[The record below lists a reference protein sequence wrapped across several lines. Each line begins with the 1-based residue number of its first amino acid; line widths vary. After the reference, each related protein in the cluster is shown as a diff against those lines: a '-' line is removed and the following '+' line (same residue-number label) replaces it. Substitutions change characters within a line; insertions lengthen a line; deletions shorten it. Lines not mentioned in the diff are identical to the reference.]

1 MGLLD
6 YGLDPRTQGLLS
18 AALQGLQASG
28 PSRMPVSLGQIIGQG
43 GAAGLNEYQRAIK
56 EQRAQAQAQQL
67 IELEK
72 QRAELTK
79 AQIDK
84 MKAETTMLS
93 GLGGLDM
100 SNPDQLEAAASKL
113 MMVSP
118 DKANSL
124 MIRAKDLRATQ
135 QEDQTLKAL
144 RPTQGL
150 ISDVPTQGVIGG
162 VPATR
167 FNVPQ
172 GDPMVQPPGATEP
185 IPASVA
191 GMGKTPFVAN
201 PTQTSQ
207 LIPSPL
213 MGGLLSSQAPGVP
226 QSAGGLTQ
234 MMANP
239 AFRPKSSLIEA
250 QIEKLRN
257 ADTMAQERSI
267 ARDEGKQTRLDV
279 VDAIAANRQP
289 ASPHVIQ
296 TDQGPSTLGPGN
308 VVQPI
313 FNEKGERVKGPTTS
327 TSVVPE
333 EHSTLHGA
341 EYLQTLPQG
350 TQNSVKGLAD
360 GTIPL
365 TSFSI
370 RNNERGKMIERAKQ
384 YDPTF
389 DAGIAPARVATRKDF
404 TSGMAARNVTAINT
418 AIAHMGSMNEL
429 ADALENKQVPAAN
442 AVLNFIKTQ
451 TGNPS
456 VNNFDTAKQAVATEL
471 MRVFRQ
477 VNASENEMKD
487 WEKRFLTS
495 GSPEQIKGALKVGAT
510 LLKGRID
517 AMNDQWDRGMNTTGG
532 YPQLLAP
539 RSKAAMA
546 SIGVPVDQNSYVEI
560 RKTKDGKTLGKK
572 ADGTIE
578 EVK

>member
-18 AALQGLQASG
+18 AAFQGLQASG

-43 GAAGLNEYQRAIK
+43 GATGLNEYQRAIK

-84 MKAETTMLS
+84 MRAETTMLS

-100 SNPDQLEAAASKL
+100 NNPDQLESAASKL

-124 MIRAKDLRATQ
+124 MIRAKDLRAVQ

-150 ISDVPTQGVIGG
+150 ISDVPTQGVVGG

-167 FNVPQ
+167 FNVPP
-172 GDPMVQPPGATEP
+172 GDQMVQPPGATEP
-185 IPASVA
+185 IPASVV

-213 MGGLLSSQAPGVP
+213 MGGLLSSQAPGVA

-239 AFRPKSSLIEA
+239 AFRQKSSLVES

-267 ARDEGKQTRLDV
+267 AREEGRQTRLDV
-279 VDAIAANRQP
+279 VDAIAANRPPPVPPAPSVHTVQDKDSPTGWSHKDFRTGALTVGAPPP
-289 ASPHVIQ
+289 ASSNVDRRMSNVRGNQILREFDIQ
-296 TDQGPSTLGPGN
+296 TRPIQESLNAVTKYNEVRATGDFAQASKVAEDILVRAVRGGSSRLKSDVSGLTAGAGGGNIVSQIQNWTAREFTRGGGPTKETMAKLDKIINATAEADLANLANSYKRQAGKVAGVKGLTVKETLGSPYIVG
-308 VVQPI
+308 
-313 FNEKGERVKGPTTS
+313 
-327 TSVVPE
+327 TSVVFP
-333 EHSTLHGA
+333 
-341 EYLQTLPQG
+341 
-350 TQNSVKGLAD
+350 D
-360 GTIPL
+360 GTL
-365 TSFSI
+365 
-370 RNNERGKMIERAKQ
+370 AK
-384 YDPTF
+384 F
-389 DAGIAPARVATRKDF
+389 
-404 TSGMAARNVTAINT
+404 
-418 AIAHMGSMNEL
+418 
-429 ADALENKQVPAAN
+429 ADSEKAAN
-442 AVLNFIKTQ
+442 AAQVWMD
-451 TGNPS
+451 
-456 VNNFDTAKQAVATEL
+456 NN
-471 MRVFRQ
+471 
-477 VNASENEMKD
+477 
-487 WEKRFLTS
+487 
-495 GSPEQIKGALKVGAT
+495 
-510 LLKGRID
+510 
-517 AMNDQWDRGMNTTGG
+517 
-532 YPQLLAP
+532 
-539 RSKAAMA
+539 
-546 SIGVPVDQNSYVEI
+546 
-560 RKTKDGKTLGKK
+560 
-572 ADGTIE
+572 
-578 EVK
+578 